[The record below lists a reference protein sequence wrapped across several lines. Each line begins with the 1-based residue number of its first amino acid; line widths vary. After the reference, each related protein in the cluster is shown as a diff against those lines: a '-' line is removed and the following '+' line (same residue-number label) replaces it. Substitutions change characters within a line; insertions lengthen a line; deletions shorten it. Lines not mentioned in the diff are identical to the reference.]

1 MKEARK
7 TKAFAVLHDC
17 PSSPQKMRLVADL
30 VRGMDVQ
37 RALDTL
43 KFCPKEAARK
53 VEKLLLSAIANWS
66 VKNEGQRVD
75 DAALYIK
82 EIFVVVLEN
91 HLLFRGI
98 FYTVLDFVRKFFCL
112 EVYQTAR
119 VFPVFKDMHNGIGR
133 PLALIAGVVAAGAAR
148 PAVFK
153 RSRRGDLLLCEGFR
167 IRMLDRYA

>member
-75 DAALYIK
+75 DAAHRI
-82 EIFVVVLEN
+82 
-91 HLLFRGI
+91 R
-98 FYTVLDFVRKFFCL
+98 
-112 EVYQTAR
+112 
-119 VFPVFKDMHNGIGR
+119 
-133 PLALIAGVVAAGAAR
+133 
-148 PAVFK
+148 K
-153 RSRRGDLLLCEGFR
+153 RSNHVTIVLGSKTAVVENTVKE
-167 IRMLDRYA
+167 